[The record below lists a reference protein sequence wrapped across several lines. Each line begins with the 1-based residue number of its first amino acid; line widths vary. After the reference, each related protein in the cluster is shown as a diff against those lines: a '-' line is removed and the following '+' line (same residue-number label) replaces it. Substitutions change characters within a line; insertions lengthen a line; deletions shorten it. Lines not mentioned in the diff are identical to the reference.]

1 MNKSKAFSF
10 LFIFSYNIQEL
21 FFIATHLV
29 QVISFLCRYQ
39 KRVSNI
45 IDDVLEWNPRLALSG
60 MMDKQPVV
68 NSTEAND
75 NFTNESKTNSQE
87 AAAHDEVDGETISL
101 QHEDEEV
108 TEDIEDKHDD
118 M

>member
-1 MNKSKAFSF
+1 
-10 LFIFSYNIQEL
+10 
-21 FFIATHLV
+21 
-29 QVISFLCRYQ
+29 
-39 KRVSNI
+39 
-45 IDDVLEWNPRLALSG
+45 

-68 NSTEAND
+68 NYTDSND
-75 NFTNESKTNSQE
+75 NFTNESRTSSQE

-108 TEDIEDKHDD
+108 TGDVGNKDDD